1 MGRVSRYPLSLGLI
15 TDEDDND
22 DGDYHHECN
31 NFEFVNFVNFALP
44 NLGL

>member
-31 NFEFVNFVNFALP
+31 NFEFVNFARQMMILIP
-44 NLGL
+44 S